1 MKKSAIVTLA
11 LLAVFAAT
19 LLLSGCSSAPA
30 GVGVVDINKVMS
42 DSPKIKQF
50 QDQLNVKGK
59 ELSDQL
65 EKDKASITP
74 EEFQKRQE
82 KAYGDFM
89 TAKQDLEG
97 QIDASVKETLDQIAK
112 EKKLGI
118 VLYKNSVAQGGTD
131 VTPDVI
137 QKMQ

>member
-11 LLAVFAAT
+11 LLAVFGAT
-19 LLLSGCSSAPA
+19 VLLGGCSSAPA

-50 QDQLNVKGK
+50 QDQLNIKGK
-59 ELSDQL
+59 ELSGQL
-65 EKDKASITP
+65 EKDKDSITP

-89 TAKQDLEG
+89 AAKQKLEE
-97 QIDASVKETLDQIAK
+97 QIDASVKQTLDQIAK
-112 EKKLGI
+112 DKKLGI
-118 VLYKNSVAQGGTD
+118 VLYKNGVAQGGLD

-137 QKMQ
+137 EKMQ